1 MKFVGIL
8 GSARKGGNTDLL
20 LNVALEEAKEGV
32 VFVDKISLKD
42 KSIAPCDGCM
52 GCTKTGKCVIDD
64 DAQYIYSKMLE
75 SDGIIWATP
84 VYFWS
89 MTGQTKTLMDRT
101 YALLYP
107 KLQLASKVGGLIT
120 VAGSRGCMNTANI
133 FHMYFN
139 YNHMFFAEFASD
151 YAAGKGEIKKN
162 TLAINT
168 VKEMVHQMISLINAN
183 LKYPEEFHSP
193 LPRFVREKYRL
204 RVHSK

>member
-1 MKFVGIL
+1 MKIVGIL
-8 GSARKGGNTDLL
+8 GSARKGGNTDVL
-20 LNVALEEAKEGV
+20 LNVAMEEAKEKGV
-32 VFVDKISLKD
+32 FFDTISLKD

-64 DAQYIYSKMLE
+64 DAQEIIEKMLA

-101 YALLYP
+101 YALLFP
-107 KLQLASKVGGLIT
+107 KLQLANKVGGLIM
-120 VAGSRGCMNTANI
+120 VAGGRGCMNTANI
-133 FHMYFN
+133 FHMYFK
-139 YNHMFFAEFASD
+139 YNHMFFAEFASG

-168 VKEMVHQMISLINAN
+168 TKAMVHQMISLINAN
-183 LKYPEEFHSP
+183 LKFPKEFDTP
-193 LPRFVREKYRL
+193 LLRFVKNKY
-204 RVHSK
+204 

>member
-20 LNVALEEAKEGV
+20 LNVALEEAKQGG

-139 YNHMFFAEFASD
+139 YNHMFFAEFASG

-183 LKYPEEFHSP
+183 LKYPEEFDIP
-193 LPRFVREKYRL
+193 LLRFVKNKY
-204 RVHSK
+204 SF